1 MFLCNHRQFD
11 VSWSYEIRGWKSW
24 HGLDHDAGNDL
35 QYYGMLLKIKSRKH
49 LFICLF
55 IYLFVYWPHSA
66 ACGILVPPPG
76 IEPIPPHSESA

>member
-55 IYLFVYWPHSA
+55 IYLFIGHTVRH
-66 ACGILVPPPG
+66 V
-76 IEPIPPHSESA
+76 ES